1 MKKFITH
8 IASFFLVFIVI
19 FASILIFNFVLVS
32 TTKID
37 IPVSK
42 KILIL
47 GDSNSEC
54 AINDSIYNHSIN
66 LSASSDSYFYSYLK
80 LNKIIESNQIDTL
93 MLSFSP
99 QNIFDNGWLFNDSHI
114 YSRFR
119 IYYPLMNRDDMMFL
133 IKNNL
138 FASLKSTFAIPKQA
152 ILNTAKK
159 LINKPYHYGQF
170 NSLNR
175 NILFEVQEKLK
186 KGEKLPFFKI
196 PETLRT
202 SDYEIKYLN
211 KIIYLCNRENI
222 KLVLV
227 NMPKRRELLEYSKYG
242 VKEFN
247 NFYDLNYS
255 NIEYFDFSK
264 LKMPDD
270 FYGDF
275 VHLNIKGSTYFS
287 QLLNSKGLESLKS
300 KYERT
305 TKYKNNSRNS
315 SNY

>member
-54 AINDSIYNHSIN
+54 AINDSIYDSSIN

-80 LNKIIESNQIDTL
+80 LNKIIESNKIHTL
-93 MLSFSP
+93 ILSFSP
-99 QNIFDNGWLFNDSHI
+99 QNIFDNGWLLNDSHI

-119 IYYPLMNRDDMMFL
+119 VYYPLMNENDLMFL
-133 IKNNL
+133 VKNNPI
-138 FASLKSTFAIPKQA
+138 ASLKATFAIPKQS
-152 ILNTAKK
+152 ILNTARN
-159 LINKPYHYGQF
+159 LLNKPFHYGQF
-170 NSLNR
+170 NLLNR

-186 KGEKLPFFKI
+186 KGEKLPFFQI

-202 SDYEIKYLN
+202 SDNEIKYLN
-211 KIIYLCNRENI
+211 KIINLCNRENI
-222 KLVLV
+222 KLILM

-242 VKEFN
+242 IKDFN

-255 NIEYFDFSK
+255 NIEYLDFSE
-264 LKMPDD
+264 LKMPDN

-287 QLLNSKGLESLKS
+287 QLLNSKGLENVKS

-305 TKYKNNSRNS
+305 TKYKNNSLNE
-315 SNY
+315 